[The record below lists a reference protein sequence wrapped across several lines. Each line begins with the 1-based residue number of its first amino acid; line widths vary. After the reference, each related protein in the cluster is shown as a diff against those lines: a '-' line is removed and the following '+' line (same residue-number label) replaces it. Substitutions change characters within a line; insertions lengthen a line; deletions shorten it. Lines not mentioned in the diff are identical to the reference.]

1 MFRKARRFGVPYPE
15 GANAPTDRYFIP
27 PGYGLSFPYIIT
39 PPWSTITAYDLNT
52 GTIKWQVPIGTDEQ
66 AAKQGR
72 KNTGVLRAQRQG
84 MVVISSG
91 VLFCTGKDGK
101 VYAFDVDNGKE
112 LWSYKLP
119 TGTEGIPAM
128 YEMNGKH
135 YLVVCASTPLRFG
148 KDANRKIMPGAGPPF
163 SPPPGTQKGL
173 I

>member
-1 MFRKARRFGVPYPE
+1 LAY
-15 GANAPTDRYFIP
+15 
-27 PGYGLSFPYIIT
+27 PYIIS

-52 GTIKWQVPIGTDEQ
+52 GKIKWQVPIGTDRE

-72 KNTGVLRAQRQG
+72 KNTGVLRAQRQS
-84 MVVISSG
+84 MVVTSSG

-112 LWSYKLP
+112 LWSYELP

-128 YEMNGKH
+128 YEIDGKH

-148 KDANRKIMPGAGPPF
+148 REEEQQNNVVPGAAASTP
-163 SPPPGTQKGL
+163 SPGKGSYVVFAL
-173 I
+173 PDKK